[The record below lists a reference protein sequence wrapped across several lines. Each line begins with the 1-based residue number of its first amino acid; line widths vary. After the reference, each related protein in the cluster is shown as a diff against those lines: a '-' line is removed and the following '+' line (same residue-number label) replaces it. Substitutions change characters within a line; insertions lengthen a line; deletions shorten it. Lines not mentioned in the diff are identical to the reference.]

1 MELGLV
7 RFGFRGTVLVRHPIF
22 VEQFFHFFG
31 NHVAIVRDGNKRDFF
46 SGLGSG
52 FRFGGLRRWLLFW
65 LVAHGHSIHDRDI
78 EKATYSKA
86 SSEDCSGNALLQF
99 RQVTK

>member
-1 MELGLV
+1 M
-7 RFGFRGTVLVRHPIF
+7 RHAVLF
-22 VEQFFHFFG
+22 EEFFHLFG
-31 NHVAIVRDGNKRDFF
+31 NHVAVVWDRNKRDFF

-52 FRFGGLRRWLLFW
+52 FRFGGLARWLLFW
-65 LVAHGHSIHDRDI
+65 FVAHGHSIHDWDI

>member
-1 MELGLV
+1 
-7 RFGFRGTVLVRHPIF
+7 
-22 VEQFFHFFG
+22 
-31 NHVAIVRDGNKRDFF
+31 
-46 SGLGSG
+46 
-52 FRFGGLRRWLLFW
+52 LLFW